1 MRKRCH
7 NCKFSSEKFR
17 RWGMTTY
24 DCSSRR
30 RVAELLMVRPDDN
43 NGFIHPA
50 DTIVEFW
57 MSCKHWEGKAVE

>member
-1 MRKRCH
+1 
-7 NCKFSSEKFR
+7 
-17 RWGMTTY
+17 MTTY